1 MTRGRVGPVRLRARA
16 GLSMVELLVATA
28 LLGLVM
34 AAAYSN
40 LISQI
45 RTHATQRLVT
55 ESMTDVRTAM
65 RIMSEQIEMA
75 GFGVPLATTPSSAAR
90 LVTATPTK
98 LTFWTKVTATHTY
111 LSAAAAA
118 GTSTITVASATDFKA
133 GMSIYVCDSTRW
145 YFGSIRTV
153 TGNSLLLSSTLT
165 YAFAAGSPVTPVEQV
180 TFERVGTD
188 LKRNGKRF
196 IGNVTALSFTYD
208 SATLTAIRQI
218 TIALSVETRANDIA
232 TGRRLPFTLTTRV
245 APPNLGFS

>member
-1 MTRGRVGPVRLRARA
+1 MTSRRLCPARLRAQA
-16 GLSMVELLVATA
+16 GLSLVEMLVATA

-45 RTHATQRLVT
+45 RTHATQQLVT
-55 ESMTDVRTAM
+55 ESMHDVRSAI

-75 GFGVPLATTPSSAAR
+75 GFGVPLATTPATAAR

-111 LSAAAAA
+111 LAAAATA
-118 GTSTITVASATDFKA
+118 GTSTITVASATGLKA
-133 GMSIYVCDSTRW
+133 GMSIYVGDATRW

-153 TGNSLLLSSTLT
+153 SGTSLVLSSSLT
-165 YAFAAGSPVTPVEQV
+165 YAFAAGAPVTPVEQV
-180 TFERVGTD
+180 TFELVGD
-188 LKRNGKRF
+188 ELRRNGKRF
-196 IGNVTALSFTYD
+196 IDNVTALSFTYD

-218 TIALSVETRANDIA
+218 TIALSVETRANDLA